1 MREFSKEANQT
12 SYPFILPDLPYSP
25 KALEP
30 YLSSET
36 LDYHHK
42 KHHQTYVT
50 NLNNLIK
57 DHELSQHNLET
68 IVSQSSRNELAGV
81 FNNAAQVWNH
91 TFYWH
96 CMKPNGGGKPSGQ
109 LYEKICQDFADF
121 DSFAQEFK
129 QVSLGQFGSGWS
141 WLVIKDNKLSVT
153 KTANANNPILE
164 GAFPLMVC
172 DVWEHAYYIDY
183 RNKRAEY
190 VQIFLEKLV
199 NWDFVAQNFARSQE

>member
-30 YLSSET
+30 YISSET

-57 DHELSQHNLET
+57 DHELSQHNLEK
-68 IVSQSSRNELAGV
+68 IVSQSSHDGLVGV

-96 CMKPNGGGKPSGQ
+96 CMKPNGGGEPSGQ
-109 LYEKICQDFADF
+109 LYEKICQDFAHF
-121 DSFAQEFK
+121 DNFAQEFK
-129 QVSLGQFGSGWS
+129 ELSLGQFGSGWS
-141 WLVIKDNKLSVT
+141 WLVIKDNKLSIT

-190 VQIFLEKLV
+190 VEIFLKKLV